1 MVGQTKEVQHQL
13 INDIVKAQLAQR
25 AVDDYS
31 LRSRIKREKF
41 LNIEGTGFTYFRF
54 IATNI
59 PGAPLFGW
67 KKSVKIVSCLP
78 TRHFFQLRRRN
89 NSDEAKV
96 AK

>member
-41 LNIEGTGFTYFRF
+41 LNIDGPGFTYF
-54 IATNI
+54 
-59 PGAPLFGW
+59 
-67 KKSVKIVSCLP
+67 
-78 TRHFFQLRRRN
+78 
-89 NSDEAKV
+89 
-96 AK
+96 

>member
-41 LNIEGTGFTYFRF
+41 LNIDGPGFIFRF
-54 IATNI
+54 IAMNI
-59 PGAPLFGW
+59 RGAPLFGW

-78 TRHFFQLRRRN
+78 TRHFFQLRRRTRRKLIN
-89 NSDEAKV
+89 NS
-96 AK
+96 